1 MAAVAGPDTT
11 QSIPTELVR
20 NPTYIFDYD
29 QLSHILLTCRICEEN
44 PFTPSPY
51 ICTNMKCT
59 VLICKE
65 CYEKC
70 EKSYN
75 FTHCQYCQ
83 TKDTQLLSLQKL
95 QKGSPYYPKKVTIE
109 DLLGDLN
116 VTCNECDSTMKHKQ
130 IKMHHYQDCRF
141 PCPHAPYG
149 CHEMITKQQW
159 DTRHKFECKL
169 TTCEE
174 CDEQYLVRFPHTKKF
189 HEDKKREYFE
199 SMLEDMFDAR
209 SKDLMALLN
218 NLFGFKDMKQRQ
230 ASILQR
236 LGEQETTSQ
245 MLLSALKRAETHIKS
260 QIQETQELKQL
271 VQKSRSEVNAL
282 RGQVDSLRQQLAAQ
296 DEFNAARF
304 QPKQSKT
311 VAVAAAAA
319 AAVAYEQIT
328 MDHMTAGTIQPRMRV
343 QECGQDKIGRITAIC
358 KSPKQQWKIIVEY
371 NNETK
376 EYLPN
381 YWNNAYDLVKIGF

>member
-1 MAAVAGPDTT
+1 
-11 QSIPTELVR
+11 
-20 NPTYIFDYD
+20 
-29 QLSHILLTCRICEEN
+29 
-44 PFTPSPY
+44 
-51 ICTNMKCT
+51 
-59 VLICKE
+59 
-65 CYEKC
+65 
-70 EKSYN
+70 
-75 FTHCQYCQ
+75 
-83 TKDTQLLSLQKL
+83 
-95 QKGSPYYPKKVTIE
+95 
-109 DLLGDLN
+109 
-116 VTCNECDSTMKHKQ
+116 MKHKQ

-141 PCPHAPYG
+141 PCPHTPYG

-260 QIQETQELKQL
+260 QIQENQELKQL
-271 VQKSRSEVNAL
+271 VQKSRSEVNA
-282 RGQVDSLRQQLAAQ
+282 
-296 DEFNAARF
+296 
-304 QPKQSKT
+304 
-311 VAVAAAAA
+311 
-319 AAVAYEQIT
+319 IT
-328 MDHMTAGTIQPRMRV
+328 DCP
-343 QECGQDKIGRITAIC
+343 
-358 KSPKQQWKIIVEY
+358 
-371 NNETK
+371 
-376 EYLPN
+376 
-381 YWNNAYDLVKIGF
+381 